1 MTTKNIINALDNAR
15 KQMRNACWLSKTC
28 SLDTNEFETLSYPK
42 RIIEIS
48 IPVKMDNGK
57 IKVFQAFRSQHSD
70 ARWPF
75 KWGIRFH
82 QDVSRDEV
90 KALSMWMSFKCAVID
105 IPLGWGKWGIIVNPK
120 ELSKGEL
127 ERLSRAYVRGLY
139 KYIWPGQ
146 DVPAPDV
153 NTTPQIMAWMMDEY
167 SMLVGKYS
175 PWSFTGK
182 PLSSGGSKWRGSA
195 TAQGWVYVLQKIL
208 ELEGIDLKWKT
219 VAIQG
224 AWNAGLIMAE
234 LLIELWVKI
243 IWISDSRW
251 GIYNEKGLNIWEIS
265 KLKIQKKSVIDYTD
279 AEKIW
284 PKKVL
289 ELECDIL
296 IPAALENQIT
306 EENAENIKAKY
317 ILELANW
324 PIVTEAD
331 EILFKNGITVIP
343 DILANAGWV
352 MVSYF
357 EQVQND
363 ANFYWEAG
371 EIDLKLFKKITNAA
385 EWVYNTTKEH
395 KTYLRN
401 GAFII
406 ALERIFTAM
415 KDRWEV

>member
-363 ANFYWEAG
+363 ANFYWEAD

>member
-251 GIYNEKGLNIWEIS
+251 WIYNEKGLNIWEIS

>member
-28 SLDTNEFETLSYPK
+28 SLDTNEFEKLSHPK

-120 ELSKGEL
+120 ELSQGEL

-182 PLSSGGSKWRGSA
+182 PLGSGGSKWRGSA

-265 KLKIQKKSVIDYTD
+265 KLKIQKKSVIDYAD

-363 ANFYWEAG
+363 ANFYWEAD